1 MKLCIFLPNWL
12 GDLVMA
18 TPTLR
23 AIRHHFGTQARI
35 VGIMRP
41 YLAKVLDGTNW
52 LDEQWYFHPRAE
64 DPQLRHWALVR
75 RLRREQFDMAV
86 LMPNSL
92 RQAALAWLGGVK
104 ERIGYVR
111 NGRGPLL
118 TGRLYPPRSGGRRVD
133 LPVVDAYLALAEAI
147 GCPPE
152 SRRLELGLTEQERQ
166 SADQVWNTL
175 GLRSEGRVVAFNSG
189 SSNGEARNWPLD
201 HFADLARRIASDWE
215 HDVLVMCGPKEREA
229 AIEIVRQAQHPRVF
243 SMADQ
248 PLDLGASKGCI
259 ARTRLMVSTDSGPRH
274 VAAALGKPVVTLRGP
289 TVPIWSENPTVEAID
304 LRLELDCIACRQPV
318 CPLGHQRCM
327 RDLTVDLVYREVS
340 RLLERP
346 IRRVA

>member
-23 AIRHHFGTQARI
+23 AIRRHFGAQARI

-41 YLAKVLDGTNW
+41 YLAKVLDGTKW

-92 RQAALAWLGGVK
+92 RQAVLVWLGGVK

-118 TGRLYPPRSGGRRVD
+118 TGRLYPPRNGGRWTD
-133 LPVVDAYLALAEAI
+133 LPVVDVYLALAEAI

-152 SRRLELGLTEQERQ
+152 SPRLELVVTEQERQ
-166 SADQVWNTL
+166 SADRVWSAL
-175 GLRSEGRVVAFNSG
+175 GLRNDGRVVAFNSG

-201 HFADLARRIASDWE
+201 HFADLARRIAGDRD
-215 HDVLVMCGPKEREA
+215 HDVLVMCGPKERDA
-229 AIEIVRQAQHPRVF
+229 AAEIVSRAKHPRVF
-243 SMADQ
+243 SMVDQ
-248 PLDLGASKGCI
+248 PLDLGPSKGCI
-259 ARTRLMVSTDSGPRH
+259 ARTRLMDSTDSGPRH

-289 TVPIWSENPTVEAID
+289 TVPLWSANPTVEAVD
-304 LRLELDCIACRQPV
+304 LQLELDCIACRQPV
-318 CPLGHQRCM
+318 CPQGHHRCM
-327 RDLTVDLVYREVS
+327 RELSVDLVYGEVN
-340 RLLERP
+340 RRLERP
-346 IRRVA
+346 IRHAA